1 MAAWTGYL
9 IPLPEVYKQPITTS
23 LTDGII
29 RFPGYQLIEGY
40 PTVGVIMGTRS
51 HTGSTPRQNVAYGS
65 HSAFLMPTYADDLF
79 NHWLIVPEKLAL
91 GNLLTNQTKQVEIAN
106 LFTTPQ
112 SLETVTNNGGLG
124 VQLAGVPTL
133 PAVVKDF
140 DSVTISVSVST
151 DGPPSINGTIDLTF
165 SGSPDIA
172 IPITGT
178 RITMFPWQP
187 DIPVKETLEWLTDVM
202 ISANDTE
209 QRASLRLAPRQR
221 IAMTVAQDD
230 PQQWQLMHNVLFDWM
245 PRVFGVP
252 IWWEQR
258 RLTQPAT
265 QNQSALIVDTT
276 HGDFRVGG
284 LVMLISTVDG
294 TFEAFE
300 IDSFTSTQ
308 INLTSFV
315 QKNYTVADMVMPV
328 RTAYLSQTPSGSR
341 GAINYETLN
350 VEFLTLDNIDLGD
363 TTGATLL
370 NSLVLLD
377 DPNAMGSTLPES
389 WSRAVTVLDGGSGR
403 VFQTTLIDRSRLH
416 TKKGWALNTY
426 ADVWRVRQLLHSFRG
441 SLNSFYLPTYRQD
454 FVLTQNIGGG
464 ATSIRVK
471 NCGYTQ
477 FVQAR
482 APMNYMRVVL
492 QDGSYIVRRITGSAE
507 DNAEEVIDVDSAFS
521 GSIITLASVKRL
533 ELVVLMRM
541 EGDKATFQH
550 SSAGVAQI
558 SMDTIS
564 IKG

>member
-1 MAAWTGYL
+1 MAAWNGYL
-9 IPLPEVYKQPITTS
+9 LPLPEVFKQTITSS
-23 LTDGII
+23 LDAGII
-29 RFPGYQLIEGY
+29 RFPGYQLHDDM
-40 PTVGVIMGTRS
+40 PQTLLGTLT
-51 HTGSTPRQNVAYGS
+51 HTGSTPRVSRSYGS
-65 HSAFLMPTYADDLF
+65 NSAFIMPSYADDLY

-91 GNLLTNQTKQVEIAN
+91 GNLLTDQTKQVEIAN
-106 LFTTPQ
+106 LFLTPQ
-112 SLETVTNNGGLG
+112 TINTVVNNGGLG
-124 VQLAGVPTL
+124 VQLAGVPSL
-133 PAVVKDF
+133 PAVVRDF

-151 DGPPSINGTIDLTF
+151 QGPPSINGTIDLTF
-165 SGSPDIA
+165 SGSPNIS
-172 IPITGT
+172 IPLTGT

-221 IAMTVAQDD
+221 IGMTIAQDD
-230 PQQWQLMHNVLFDWM
+230 PVQWELMHNIMFDWM

-258 RLTQPAT
+258 LLTQPAFT
-265 QNQSALIVDTT
+265 NNSALIVDTT
-276 HGDFRVGG
+276 HGDFRAGG
-284 LVMLISTVDG
+284 LVMIISTKDG

-300 IDSFTSTQ
+300 IDTLTSTQ

-315 QKNYTVADMVMPV
+315 QHNYTTADMVMPV
-328 RTAYLSQTPSGSR
+328 RTAYLSQTPAGSR
-341 GAINYETLN
+341 GAVNYETLN
-350 VEFLTLDNIDLGD
+350 VEFLTLDNVDLGS

-370 NSLVLLD
+370 NSLVLMD
-377 DPNAMGSTLPES
+377 DPNSMKGTLSES
-389 WSRAVTVLDGGSGR
+389 WSRNVTVLDGGSGR

-441 SLNSFYLPTYRQD
+441 SLNTFYLPTYRQD
-454 FVLTQNIGGG
+454 FVLTTNIGGG

-477 FVQAR
+477 FVQTR
-482 APMNYMRVVL
+482 APMNYVRVVF
-492 QDGSYIVRRITGSAE
+492 QDGTYTVRRITGSAE
-507 DNAEEVIDVDSAFS
+507 DSAEELINIDSAFS
-521 GSIITLASVKRL
+521 GSIITVTSVKRL
-533 ELVVLMRM
+533 ELVVLMRI

-558 SMDTIS
+558 SIDAIS
-564 IKG
+564 TKG